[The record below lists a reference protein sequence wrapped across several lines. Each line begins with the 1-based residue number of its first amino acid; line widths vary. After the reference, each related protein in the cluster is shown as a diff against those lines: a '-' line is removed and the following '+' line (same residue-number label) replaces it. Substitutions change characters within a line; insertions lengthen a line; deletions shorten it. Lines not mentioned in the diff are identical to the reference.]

1 VVGGYQ
7 FASADNPGI
16 WNADT
21 NNWQPRVGFTYKLGA
36 STVIRGGA
44 GLFVAPF
51 QIQGVPGFNNTLNQ
65 IGFSQNTNVPVTLDN
80 GVSFQGTLS
89 NPIPSGQLIP
99 PVGAANGLSTN
110 LGGSPGT
117 IFSVDR
123 ENPEYWRYSL
133 GFERELGWDLM
144 MEVSYLGQYGRY
156 QPIVRALNYVPLQY
170 RSQSPTRDAAA
181 ETFLTTNVS
190 NPFRGLTP
198 ENAGSNGANIARRRL
213 LLQYP
218 QFDTLNTESYDG
230 TNTYHGIVTRLDKRF
245 TNGLMVMSSYTW
257 SRFREKAAPLNPWE
271 DFEDRIS
278 PVDRPHRFTFAGV
291 VELPFGRNRKFG
303 SDWNTAVDAVLGG
316 WQFAAKYEWQT
327 GQPLTWGNVY
337 YDPSCGN
344 PADNLK
350 SSWGSAG
357 NGQLYGVDVPI
368 LDTSC
373 FYTVNGAPIVNASG
387 QVETF
392 NNTTLIP
399 LSGNSNIR
407 RFPTTIEDVRF
418 MNHKLLDFGLTKN
431 FQIGSRTRVQVRI
444 EALNATNYTLFGVGN
459 VSLAPTNASFGK
471 LTNLDTSTV
480 MKPRDIQLGLR
491 VTF

>member
-1 VVGGYQ
+1 
-7 FASADNPGI
+7 
-16 WNADT
+16 
-21 NNWQPRVGFTYKLGA
+21 
-36 STVIRGGA
+36 
-44 GLFVAPF
+44 
-51 QIQGVPGFNNTLNQ
+51 
-65 IGFSQNTNVPVTLDN
+65 
-80 GVSFQGTLS
+80 
-89 NPIPSGQLIP
+89 
-99 PVGAANGLSTN
+99 
-110 LGGSPGT
+110 
-117 IFSVDR
+117 
-123 ENPEYWRYSL
+123 
-133 GFERELGWDLM
+133 
-144 MEVSYLGQYGRY
+144 
-156 QPIVRALNYVPLQY
+156 
-170 RSQSPTRDAAA
+170 
-181 ETFLTTNVS
+181 
-190 NPFRGLTP
+190 
-198 ENAGSNGANIARRRL
+198 
-213 LLQYP
+213 
-218 QFDTLNTESYDG
+218 
-230 TNTYHGIVTRLDKRF
+230 
-245 TNGLMVMSSYTW
+245 
-257 SRFREKAAPLNPWE
+257 
-271 DFEDRIS
+271 
-278 PVDRPHRFTFAGV
+278 
-291 VELPFGRNRKFG
+291 
-303 SDWNTAVDAVLGG
+303 
-316 WQFAAKYEWQT
+316 
-327 GQPLTWGNVY
+327 VY